1 MKSSP
6 ADAPVRRARPDD
18 AAAVAR
24 IEKAW
29 PTAAGWS
36 QEQLAAEA
44 ARPDAL
50 FSVAEEKGA
59 VAAYVV
65 ARLEA
70 GELRVYAVGVEPS
83 FARRGLA
90 RRVLSWTLAQAKA
103 AGCAKASLEVGAK
116 NEAAIGLYQAAGFRV
131 VGRRP
136 KFYNDGSDALL
147 LDLRLT

>member
-1 MKSSP
+1 MRRSS
-6 ADAPVRRARPDD
+6 ADATVRRARPDD

-24 IEKAW
+24 IEKSW
-29 PTAAGWS
+29 PTAAGWT
-36 QEQLAAEA
+36 QEQLASEA
-44 ARPDAL
+44 NRPDAL
-50 FSVAEEKGA
+50 FSVCEEAGA

-70 GELRVYAVGVEPS
+70 GDLRVYAVGVEPS
-83 FARRGLA
+83 LARRGLA
-90 RRVLSWTLAQAKA
+90 KRVLSWTLAQAKA

-116 NEAAIGLYQAAGFRV
+116 NDAAIALYEAAGFRV
-131 VGRRP
+131 VGRRA